1 MRKYSN
7 KTIATF
13 IRHAIIRTVV
23 VAAMVV
29 SLLSFIYGFVHHYQ
43 EKRLH
48 VQQIAEILA
57 HSASAPDGADV
68 VAAQVNMLLDSDSSI
83 QSILFYSTDY
93 PVATFDQD
101 SIEKTNNDWYNA
113 LFART
118 VSFNRAVTS
127 RETQEALTDTVQA
140 SNDTTEGDAD
150 QATLMG
156 YINITL
162 DVDKMRLQWLRR
174 DLLLWLLTLGLG
186 IALVWSVLR
195 QLNWPS
201 KDITELT
208 KVCEMVSD
216 DPTIKQ
222 LPVIQQRFEFQD
234 LRQIRFAFVDL
245 FNRLAAA
252 EKKIAEFA
260 ELEQNLR
267 DKDIS
272 LDIQRH
278 NFQSMI
284 THELKTSL
292 NAISGGLQLLN
303 TQYLN
308 AEQKDILAIIQKG
321 SHHLDTTLE
330 QIIQLNKIEKG
341 QVGVH
346 ISTFSPLQL
355 LSDLLTEFEP
365 IAKQKELELSHRIHH
380 TDYELQGDVH
390 KIKQVLSTLIENAI
404 KFTQVGQ
411 ITVDSQLSHFN
422 DSIRWQIKVIDTGIG
437 IDNRYFDDIFTPFF
451 QVDPSR
457 TREYEGVGVGL
468 PVVKQML
475 QLLNASIE
483 VKSNVGSGSEF
494 TVVMPLQNTYHAA
507 EQQQQLLSELS
518 VSYYYNRDDTAMVT
532 MLQGV
537 GAHVISQQYQ
547 KATLPVTHIDI
558 IMIAEDIR
566 TEKALQIARYI
577 REHEGDQRAIIVYWY
592 PQHKAAMANEF
603 EYMLKTVGV
612 DYCQPTVSDREVLY
626 ALLQKWLGWV

>member
-1 MRKYSN
+1 
-7 KTIATF
+7 
-13 IRHAIIRTVV
+13 
-23 VAAMVV
+23 
-29 SLLSFIYGFVHHYQ
+29 
-43 EKRLH
+43 
-48 VQQIAEILA
+48 
-57 HSASAPDGADV
+57 
-68 VAAQVNMLLDSDSSI
+68 
-83 QSILFYSTDY
+83 
-93 PVATFDQD
+93 
-101 SIEKTNNDWYNA
+101 
-113 LFART
+113 
-118 VSFNRAVTS
+118 
-127 RETQEALTDTVQA
+127 
-140 SNDTTEGDAD
+140 
-150 QATLMG
+150 
-156 YINITL
+156 
-162 DVDKMRLQWLRR
+162 MRLQWLRR
-174 DLLLWLLTLGLG
+174 DLLLWLLTLTLG

-208 KVCEMVSD
+208 KVCEMVSA
-216 DPTIKQ
+216 DPSIKQ

-234 LRQIRFAFVDL
+234 LRQIRFAFIEL

-252 EKKIAEFA
+252 DRKIAEFA
-260 ELEQNLR
+260 ELEQTLR

-355 LSDLLTEFEP
+355 LSDLFTEFEP
-365 IAKQKELELSHRIHH
+365 IAKQKELELSHRVHH
-380 TDYELQGDVH
+380 TDYELRGDVN

-422 DSIRWQIKVIDTGIG
+422 ESVRWQLKVIDTGIG
-437 IDNRYFDDIFTPFF
+437 IDSKYLDDIFTPFF

-457 TREYEGVGVGL
+457 TREYEGAGVGL
-468 PVVKQML
+468 PVVKQLL
-475 QLLNASIE
+475 QLLNASIK
-483 VKSNVGSGSEF
+483 VNSNFGSGSEF
-494 TVVMPLQNTYHAA
+494 MVIMPLQNTYYAV
-507 EQQQQLLSELS
+507 EQQQKLLSELR
-518 VSYYYNRDDTAMVT
+518 VSYYYNRDDVEMVAM
-532 MLQGV
+532 LRNI
-537 GAHVISQQYQ
+537 GAHVVSQQYQ
-547 KATLPVTHIDI
+547 KATLSITHIDI
-558 IMIAEDIR
+558 MMIAADIR
-566 TEKALQIARYI
+566 IEKAIQIARHI

-592 PQHKAAMANEF
+592 PPHKTAMANDF
-603 EYMLKTVGV
+603 EYMLKAVGV
-612 DYCQPTVSDREVLY
+612 DYCQPTISDSDALY
-626 ALLQKWLGWV
+626 SLLQQWLGWV